1 MLVGAIRDSDDVTT
15 SELELARLLRR
26 EIIQGLHQSLEI
38 KKIVY
43 KFTNATKQT
52 LKKEMIPCNIILLF
66 K

>member
-38 KKIVY
+38 KTIVY
-43 KFTNATKQT
+43 KFTNANQT
-52 LKKEMIPCNIILLF
+52 NT
-66 K
+66 